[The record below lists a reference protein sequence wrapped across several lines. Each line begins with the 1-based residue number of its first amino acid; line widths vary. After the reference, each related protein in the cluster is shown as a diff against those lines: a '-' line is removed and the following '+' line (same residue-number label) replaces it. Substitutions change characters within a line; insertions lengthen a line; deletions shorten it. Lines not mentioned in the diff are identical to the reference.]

1 MQHSEDLDRAFG
13 ALADPTRRA
22 MLSKL
27 GHGETCTV
35 SELAEPFD
43 MSLPAAMKHIAVLEN
58 AGLLLR
64 EKTGRTVHCRFNP
77 APMREAMDWLEQT
90 QKFWEK
96 RLDALAD
103 FVEAEAAA
111 KSATKPNKRAKK

>member
-22 MLSKL
+22 MLTKL
-27 GHGETCTV
+27 GHGDTCTV

-58 AGLLLR
+58 AGLVLR
-64 EKTGRTVHCRFNP
+64 EKTGRTEHCRFNP
-77 APMREAMDWLEQT
+77 KPMREAMDWLEQT

-111 KSATKPNKRAKK
+111 KSATKTTKRAKK